1 MRNAAVL
8 GYLGVPESPAVGLEL
23 GQRPFLVSAHEAAIA
38 SDISRQDGCE
48 PAFYALGQREPP
60 LTNASIPPLGWP
72 GLRRLSP
79 AQRAGRIH
87 QVALPPGSSS

>member
-1 MRNAAVL
+1 LSWVRSAIPRWTCTAEGAHDARKLHEHPVPGGLHDPAAVL

-23 GQRPFLVSAHEAAIA
+23 GQRPFLVSAHEATVA

-60 LTNASIPPLGWP
+60 GT
-72 GLRRLSP
+72 
-79 AQRAGRIH
+79 
-87 QVALPPGSSS
+87 